1 MANIGASIGHNLRNL
16 ARFSGRDTRA
26 QFWPWAIAVFIGATI
41 ATMAVI
47 VPILLETMI
56 AFQQLIHQPVDPKTG
71 VYPPPIE
78 PDAFLNLMPDFARLQ
93 IPFAAINAI
102 AGLLLAAAVARRLHD
117 RDKSGFWGL
126 IPVPFFIIGALLM
139 PQAVQF
145 GTQVEPGPLPV
156 IASLNSALT
165 WVAFIGLIVV
175 LVGESTPGPNRY
187 GDPETA

>member
-16 ARFSGRDTRA
+16 GRFSGRDTRV
-26 QFWPWAIAVFIGATI
+26 QFWPWAIVVFIGATI

-47 VPILLETMI
+47 VPILLEMMI
-56 AFQQLIHQPVDPKTG
+56 ALQQLIHQPVDPKTG
-71 VYPPPIE
+71 AYPPPIE

-93 IPFAAINAI
+93 IPFAAINAM
-102 AGLLLAAAVARRLHD
+102 AGLLLAAAVVRRLHD

-126 IPVPFFIIGALLM
+126 IPVPFFIVGALLM

-145 GTQVEPGPLPV
+145 GTRVEPGPLPV

-175 LVGESTPGPNRY
+175 LVGEGTPGPNRY
-187 GDPETA
+187 DDPEAA